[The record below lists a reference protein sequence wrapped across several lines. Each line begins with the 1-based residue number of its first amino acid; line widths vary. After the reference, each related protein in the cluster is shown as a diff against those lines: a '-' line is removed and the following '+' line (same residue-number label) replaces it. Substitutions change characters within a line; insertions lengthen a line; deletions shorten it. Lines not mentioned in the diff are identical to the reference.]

1 MNELQPEDVAL
12 TLVGFREI
20 LEGVR
25 VRIAEQGRIVDDRL
39 LEKERNLERVI
50 KEMSN
55 GEET

>member
-12 TLVGFREI
+12 TLVEFREI

-39 LEKERNLERVI
+39 LEKERNFERVI